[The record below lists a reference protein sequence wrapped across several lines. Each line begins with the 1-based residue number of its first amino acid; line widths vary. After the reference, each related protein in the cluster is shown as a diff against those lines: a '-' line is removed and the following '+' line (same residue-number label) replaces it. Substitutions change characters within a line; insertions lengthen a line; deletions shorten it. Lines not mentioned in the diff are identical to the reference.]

1 MAATAPTVH
10 LSLDEV
16 HALAAGCLAAN
27 GCDAENAR
35 AVADTI
41 TAAERDICLSHGLF
55 RLPGYV
61 ASLRSGKVNGEA
73 KPVVEDL
80 APGVVR
86 VDGKG
91 GFAPLALEAG
101 RAPLSAKAR
110 SQGVAALALNDIH
123 HFAALWP
130 EVEALAEQGL
140 CAFAFTAAFPY
151 VVAAGGRTPIYGTN
165 PMAFAWP
172 RPGRAPLV
180 FDQASS
186 ALARGEIMIAARE
199 GHAVPPGTGID
210 SAGNETTDPNAILDG
225 GAQLPFG
232 GYKGASIALMIELLV
247 GALIGDKFSFEAL
260 AADNNDGGPP
270 KGGELMLA
278 IDPARFGDPEG
289 FAAHAELLFGQIT
302 AEQGVRLPGDRRR
315 RNRDITAVD
324 GVQVDSTLH
333 AKIIQLCGD

>member
-1 MAATAPTVH
+1 MAGPAATVR
-10 LSLDEV
+10 LSLAEV
-16 HALAAGCLAAN
+16 HGLAAGCLAAN
-27 GCDAENAR
+27 GCDADNAR

-61 ASLRSGKVNGEA
+61 ASLRSGKANGA
-73 KPVVEDL
+73 ARPVVDEL
-80 APGVVR
+80 APAVVR
-86 VDGKG
+86 VDGRG
-91 GFAPLALEAG
+91 GFAPLALEVA
-101 RAPLSAKAR
+101 RAPLVAKTRA
-110 SQGVAALALNDIH
+110 QGVAALALNDIH

-130 EVEALAEQGL
+130 EVEALAERGL

-172 RPGRAPLV
+172 RPGRHPLV

-186 ALARGEIMIAARE
+186 SLARGEIMIAARE

-210 SAGNETTDPNAILDG
+210 AEGRDTTDPKAILDG

-247 GALIGDKFSFEAL
+247 GALIGDRFSFEAL
-260 AADNNDGGPP
+260 AADNGDGGPP

-278 IDPARFGDPEG
+278 IDPARFGDAQG
-289 FAAHAELLFGQIT
+289 FAAHAELLFGRIT
-302 AEQGVRLPGDRRR
+302 AEAGVRLPGDRRH
-315 RNRDITAVD
+315 RNRARTAVD
-324 GVQVDSTLH
+324 GVAVDAALH
-333 AKIIQLCGD
+333 ARIVELGRP